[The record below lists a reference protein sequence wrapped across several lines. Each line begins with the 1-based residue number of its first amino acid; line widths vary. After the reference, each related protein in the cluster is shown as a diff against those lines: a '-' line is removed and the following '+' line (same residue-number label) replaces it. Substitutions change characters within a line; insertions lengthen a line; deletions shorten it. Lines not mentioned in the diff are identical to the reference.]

1 MAVDL
6 DETVLFMWLIYVLWL
21 CFSTAKLAPAMGNVS
36 NLNCQIEC
44 DELDGD
50 FNSR

>member
-1 MAVDL
+1 MFYGCAFLNPNEDMFV
-6 DETVLFMWLIYVLWL
+6 
-21 CFSTAKLAPAMGNVS
+21 STAKLAPAMGNVS
-36 NLNCQIEC
+36 NLTCQIEC